1 MPSFPTPA
9 SSSLSFTCRS
19 PRVPGSA
26 SLPPEKMNALQQS
39 SLAFRLH
46 TAALSSNAIPRAAS
60 GPAALRSSSISG
72 ISFPSLRL
80 LRCAGRRKSGA
91 AGATMVDTAAASY
104 ATALADVAR
113 ANDTLEITSGD
124 VEKIEKLFEDEK
136 VLEFFASPVISLEKK
151 QKVIDEMAAGSKL
164 QPHTVNFL
172 NILVEMK
179 RVDIIMEIV
188 KEFEAVYNRLTE
200 TELAVVTSVVKL
212 EPQHLAQIAQT
223 VQRLTGKKNV
233 RIKTAIDPSLVA
245 GFTVRYGSSGSKLID
260 MSVRKQL
267 QEIAGNL
274 DIKELVGSLKE

>member
-1 MPSFPTPA
+1 
-9 SSSLSFTCRS
+9 
-19 PRVPGSA
+19 
-26 SLPPEKMNALQQS
+26 MNALQQS

-46 TAALSSNAIPRAAS
+46 TATLSSNAIPRIGS
-60 GPAALRSSSISG
+60 GAAALRSSSISG
-72 ISFPSLRL
+72 TSFPSLRL
-80 LRCAGRRKSGA
+80 FRCAGPRKSGGA

-124 VEKIEKLFEDEK
+124 VEKIEKLFADEK
-136 VLEFFASPVISLEKK
+136 VLEFFASPVISMEKK
-151 QKVIDEMAAGSKL
+151 QKVIDEMATGSKL

-179 RVDIIMEIV
+179 RMDIITEIV
-188 KEFEAVYNRLTE
+188 KEFEAVYNKLTD

-233 RIKTAIDPSLVA
+233 RIKTAIDPLLVA

-274 DIKELVGSLKE
+274 DIKELVESLKE

>member
-1 MPSFPTPA
+1 
-9 SSSLSFTCRS
+9 
-19 PRVPGSA
+19 
-26 SLPPEKMNALQQS
+26 MNALQQS

-60 GPAALRSSSISG
+60 GAAALRSSSISG

-91 AGATMVDTAAASY
+91 AGATMVDTAASSY

-124 VEKIEKLFEDEK
+124 VEKIEKLFEDEN
-136 VLEFFASPVISLEKK
+136 VLEFFASPVIGLEKK

-179 RVDIIMEIV
+179 RVDIIREIV
-188 KEFEAVYNRLTE
+188 KEFEAVYNRLTD

-212 EPQHLAQIAQT
+212 EPHHLAQIAQT

-274 DIKELVGSLKE
+274 DVKELVGSLKE